1 MNNVHWAPATGGIR
15 TLGCGEAIEALRP
28 ADGLDPDEVV
38 VVIGDNN
45 DIAVHGTKDELRAML
60 TRVQGQIEQLNPTVG
75 RSGGRIEYFEESWDE
90 VGGGRFDATCPCGN
104 EPCASG
110 FYFADRDGS
119 AHSFDDPPQGWQ
131 DHQTM
136 GCPDCG
142 RFYRQ
147 VDHDEYG
154 YPVAGYRPVDR
165 LTDIAYAPTYVRK
178 QKKSQQVNDTKG
190 VAHQQV
196 AL

>member
-15 TLGCGEAIEALRP
+15 TLGRGEAIEALRP
-28 ADGLDPDEVV
+28 ADGLGPDEAV

-60 TRVQGQIEQLNPTVG
+60 TRLQGQVEQLAPTVDLP
-75 RSGGRIEYFEESWDE
+75 GGRVEYFEEGWDE
-90 VGGGRFDATCPCGN
+90 VWGGRFDATCPCGN
-104 EPCASG
+104 AACSSG

-119 AHSFDDPPQGWQ
+119 AYSFDDPPQGWQ
-131 DHQTM
+131 GHQTM

-147 VDHDEYG
+147 VEHDERG
-154 YPVAGYRPVDR
+154 YPVAGCQPVDHR
-165 LTDIAYAPTYVRK
+165 IDIAYARTCMHETEK
-178 QKKSQQVNDTKG
+178 TQVSAG
-190 VAHQQV
+190 EG
-196 AL
+196 